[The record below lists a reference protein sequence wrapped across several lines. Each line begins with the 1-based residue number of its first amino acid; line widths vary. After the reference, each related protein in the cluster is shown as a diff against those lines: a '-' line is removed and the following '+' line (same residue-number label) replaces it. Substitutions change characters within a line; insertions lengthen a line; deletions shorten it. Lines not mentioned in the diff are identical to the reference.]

1 MNAYGADQFKHV
13 HESLSLYKVY
23 DKESSFYID
32 VSMPCEFIDV
42 QKTDPEKLK
51 KYVSE
56 ITKHTTKNI
65 TDTRMIVGCI
75 VEPEYTT
82 TINGKLLDDKAK
94 YCHAS
99 LLCGHVDVLSLGV
112 WYKSDPNSMYWELI
126 PGTSHVD
133 KEFLWSIGF
142 GKYFGYYFDLLHKIS
157 EGV

>member
-1 MNAYGADQFKHV
+1 MNAYGAEQFKHV

-23 DKESSFYID
+23 NKESSFWID

-56 ITKHTTKNI
+56 VANHMTNVTN
-65 TDTRMIVGCI
+65 TRMIVGCI
-75 VEPEYTT
+75 VEPEHATT
-82 TINGKLLDDKAK
+82 VNGKLLDDKTK
-94 YCHAS
+94 YCYAS
-99 LLCGHVDVLSLGV
+99 LMCGRMETLSLGV

-126 PGTSHVD
+126 PRTNHID

-142 GKYFGYYFDLLHKIS
+142 GKYFGQYFDLLHKIS